1 MNIGFRSLIAAALAG
16 TALTAFSAFA
26 VDADPKVV
34 GRAAIVQDVV
44 KGRTTLTDERVIKLD
59 DILFAQEQVV
69 TGPKSKALI
78 EFRDGTTLEL
88 GPNGALTIDKMVFDP
103 EGGKKD
109 KAVSISRGL
118 FRLVSG
124 AAAPD
129 SSTTIKTPSGTIGI
143 RGSLIAGV
151 VPSDANQ
158 PTVFVGG
165 SGNFTVTNGAGTTS
179 FTGGQAVAVSGRN
192 QAPTPPGRVPDVVA
206 GAVVQSI
213 SSTLGTT
220 PPSTPPASPGTQQ
233 AMNLANTVPATQQQQ
248 QQQSTQNNLPTPPA
262 TGAVNL
268 PAGTQAAITNNA
280 PSTPQQQQQ
289 MANYA
294 AQQQQVNDQAQ
305 QRATQNV
312 VQGLSTV
319 MNPTQLA
326 NSVNNITAG
335 NPRQG
340 QTAQNASGLSQ
351 QQLAQAST
359 QAALPPALQ
368 AAVNSG
374 NAQQI
379 QQAVQVLSGGNPQR
393 AAVLAQQ
400 VVTRA
405 EQILATNPQAAVNA
419 AAAAL
424 QVVANLPVQTT
435 APSETLQ
442 TTVIAARI
450 FVNPT
455 AQRVAP
461 ETVAN
466 GAASAARIVTNPT
479 VYQASPQ
486 AAIQVMANAYGTV
499 SSPGIT
505 ATNPNAQATVAQV
518 LSQAAQAN
526 GLNAAN
532 QTNSAQIQQILGQQ
546 AVTFAQ
552 RPAAVDQQRGATG
565 ATGVLDPSET
575 PLRSELNSFQA
586 SPT

>member
-34 GRAAIVQDVV
+34 GRAAIVQDIV
-44 KGRTTLTDERVIKLD
+44 KGRTTVTDERVIKLD
-59 DILFAQEQVV
+59 DILYFQEQVV
-69 TGPKSKALI
+69 TGPKSKAVI

-129 SSTTIKTPSGTIGI
+129 SNTTIKTPSGTIGI
-143 RGSLIAGV
+143 RGSVVAGI
-151 VPSDANQ
+151 VPSDSSQ
-158 PTVFVGG
+158 PTVIVGA
-165 SGNFTVTNGAGTTS
+165 SGNFTATNGSGTTS
-179 FTGGQAVAVSGRN
+179 FTGGQAVSFGGAQQGAPGTTSAGAALGVVN
-192 QAPTPPGRVPDVVA
+192 QVNGSLGNTPPN
-206 GAVVQSI
+206 
-213 SSTLGTT
+213 L
-220 PPSTPPASPGTQQ
+220 PSASPGTQQ
-233 AMNLANTVPATQQQQ
+233 TMAAANTVPASQQTQT
-248 QQQSTQNNLPTPPA
+248 QQSTRTLPTPAPTGPVTLSQA
-262 TGAVNL
+262 TQTGL
-268 PAGTQAAITNNA
+268 QTNS
-280 PSTPQQQQQ
+280 STPQQQQQ
-289 MANYA
+289 LSNYA
-294 AQQQQVNDQAQ
+294 QQSQQVNDQRQ
-305 QRATQNV
+305 QQATQSV

-326 NSVNNITAG
+326 NSVNNIAAG

-379 QQAVQVLSGGNPQR
+379 QQAIQVLSGGNPQR

-450 FVNPT
+450 FVNPA

-466 GAASAARIVTNPT
+466 GAASAARIVSNPT
-479 VYQASPQ
+479 VYQTSPQ

-546 AVTFAQ
+546 AVTFTQ
-552 RPAAVDQQRGATG
+552 RPADQQQGATG
-565 ATGVLDPSET
+565 AQNPSET
-575 PLRSELNSFQA
+575 PLRSELNNFQA

>member
-1 MNIGFRSLIAAALAG
+1 MNGRTGTWLVAAALAG

-34 GRAAIVQDVV
+34 GRAAIVQELV
-44 KGRTTLTDERVIKLD
+44 KGRTTPTDERVIKLD
-59 DILFAQEQVV
+59 DILYAQEQVI

-88 GPNGALTIDKMVFDP
+88 GPNGALTIDKMIFDP

-143 RGSLIAGV
+143 RGSVVAGI
-151 VPSDANQ
+151 VPSDSNQ

-179 FTGGQAVAVSGRN
+179 FTGGQSVAVGGRN
-192 QAPTPPGRVPDVVA
+192 QAPTPPGRVPDAVA
-206 GAVVQSI
+206 GAVIQQV

-220 PPSTPPASPGTQQ
+220 PPATPPASPGTQQ
-233 AMNLANTVPATQQQQ
+233 AMNQANTVPAAQQQQ

-262 TGAVNL
+262 TGSVNL

-326 NSVNNITAG
+326 NSVNNIANG
-335 NPRQG
+335 NPTQA
-340 QTAQNASGLSQ
+340 QTAQQASGLSQ
-351 QQLAQAST
+351 PQLAQAQT
-359 QAALPPALQ
+359 LTTLPPALR

-374 NAQQI
+374 NT
-379 QQAVQVLSGGNPQR
+379 QAVQQAIQTLSGGNPQR
-393 AAVLAQQ
+393 AAQLAQQ
-400 VVTRA
+400 AVTAA
-405 EQILATNPQAAVNA
+405 EQLLATNPQAAVNA
-419 AAAAL
+419 AAAAV

-450 FVNPT
+450 FVNPE

-461 ETVAN
+461 DTVAN
-466 GAASAARIVTNPT
+466 GAASVTRIVTNPT
-479 VYQASPQ
+479 VYQTSPQ
-486 AAIQVMANAYGTV
+486 AAIQVMANAYTAV
-499 SSPGIT
+499 TSPTIT
-505 ATNPNAQATVAQV
+505 AGNPNAQATVAQV
-518 LSQAAQAN
+518 LSQASQSG

-532 QTNSAQIQQILGQQ
+532 QTNTTQIQQILGQQ
-546 AVTFAQ
+546 GDTLTQ
-552 RPAAVDQQRGATG
+552 RVQQEGATG
-565 ATGVLDPSET
+565 AWNPSET
-575 PLRSELNSFQA
+575 PMRSESQA

>member
-34 GRAAIVQDVV
+34 GRAAIVQDIV
-44 KGRTTLTDERVIKLD
+44 KGRTTVTDERVIKLD
-59 DILFAQEQVV
+59 DILYFQEQVV
-69 TGPKSKALI
+69 TGPKSKAVI

-129 SSTTIKTPSGTIGI
+129 SNTTIKTPSGTIGI
-143 RGSLIAGV
+143 RGSVVAGI
-151 VPSDANQ
+151 VPSNPTQ
-158 PTVFVGG
+158 PTVIVGA
-165 SGNFTVTNGAGTTS
+165 SGNFTATNGSGTTS
-179 FTGGQAVAVSGRN
+179 FTGGQAVSFGGTRQGAPGTTSAGAALGVVN
-192 QAPTPPGRVPDVVA
+192 QVNGSLGNTPPN
-206 GAVVQSI
+206 
-213 SSTLGTT
+213 L
-220 PPSTPPASPGTQQ
+220 PPASPGTQQ
-233 AMNLANTVPATQQQQ
+233 TMAAANTVPASQQTQT
-248 QQQSTQNNLPTPPA
+248 QQSTSTLPTPAPTGPVTLSQA
-262 TGAVNL
+262 TQTGL
-268 PAGTQAAITNNA
+268 QTNS
-280 PSTPQQQQQ
+280 STPQQQQQ
-289 MANYA
+289 LSNYA
-294 AQQQQVNDQAQ
+294 QQSQQVNDQRQ
-305 QRATQNV
+305 QQATQSV

-326 NSVNNITAG
+326 NSVNNIAAG

-368 AAVNSG
+368 AAVNGG

-379 QQAVQVLSGGNPQR
+379 QQAIQVLSGGNPQR

-450 FVNPT
+450 FVNPA

-466 GAASAARIVTNPT
+466 GAASAARIVSNPT
-479 VYQASPQ
+479 VYQTSPQ

-546 AVTFAQ
+546 AVTFTQ
-552 RPAAVDQQRGATG
+552 RPADQQQGATG
-565 ATGVLDPSET
+565 AQNPSET

>member
-1 MNIGFRSLIAAALAG
+1 MHIRFRSLIKAALAG
-16 TALTAFSAFA
+16 TALTAFSAYA

-59 DILFAQEQVV
+59 DILYSQEQVV

-143 RGSLIAGV
+143 RGSV
-151 VPSDANQ
+151 VGGIVPGNDQ
-158 PTVFVGG
+158 PVVIVGG

-179 FTGGQAVAVSGRN
+179 FTGGQAVAIGGRN

-220 PPSTPPASPGTQQ
+220 PPATPPASPGTQQ
-233 AMNLANTVPATQQQQ
+233 AMNLANTVPAAQQQQ

-326 NSVNNITAG
+326 NSVNNIAAG
-335 NPRQG
+335 NPNQAS
-340 QTAQNASGLSQ
+340 TAQNASGLSQ

-374 NAQQI
+374 NAQAI
-379 QQAVQVLSGGNPQR
+379 QQAIQVLSGGNPQR

-455 AQRVAP
+455 AQRIAP

-466 GAASAARIVTNPT
+466 GAASAARIVSNPT
-479 VYQASPQ
+479 VYQTSPQ

-546 AVTFAQ
+546 GTAFTQ
-552 RPAAVDQQRGATG
+552 RVQQEGATG
-565 ATGVLDPSET
+565 ARNPSET
-575 PLRSELNSFQA
+575 PMRSELNNFQA